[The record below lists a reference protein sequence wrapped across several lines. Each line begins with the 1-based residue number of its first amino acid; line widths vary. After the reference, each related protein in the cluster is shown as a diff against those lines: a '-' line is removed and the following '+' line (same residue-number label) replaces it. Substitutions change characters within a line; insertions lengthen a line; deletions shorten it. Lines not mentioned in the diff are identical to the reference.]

1 MMTPRKP
8 VGYKSLK
15 EIVHDFLVQALR
27 SGRLQPGDRIREKE
41 ICERLGVSRT
51 PVREALLQL
60 EPLGL
65 VSIIPRQGIVVNAL
79 TERDVEDLFE
89 TIGALEAAAARLA
102 VTQLVETDVAKLEK
116 SLVAMQHLVKTRNLR
131 ALNREMENFHGIHL
145 ARCPNRLMVAT
156 IRLLKR
162 RFYDVP
168 HNIAFVPEWETQLLA
183 EHRRLIDLFRQRD
196 ADGVAE
202 FMELHWA
209 WEHNKEYALRSYF
222 PKTHGAKSGE
232 GEADPG
238 IRKASG
244 QA

>member
-15 EIVHDFLVQALR
+15 EIVHDFVVQALR

-65 VSIIPRQGIVVNAL
+65 VSFLPRQGIVVNAL

-102 VTQLVETDVAKLEK
+102 VAELAETDVAKLEK
-116 SLVAMQHLVKTRNLR
+116 SLVTMQRLVKNRDLRN
-131 ALNREMENFHGIHL
+131 LNREMEAFHEIHL
-145 ARCPNRLMVAT
+145 TRCPNRLMVAT

-168 HNIAFVPEWETQLLA
+168 HHIAFVPEWETQLLA
-183 EHRRLIDLFRQRD
+183 EHRRLIDLFRLRD
-196 ADGVAE
+196 ADGAAD
-202 FMELHWA
+202 FMRLHWA

-222 PKTHGAKSGE
+222 PKTHGAEST
-232 GEADPG
+232 DPAVDKAM
-238 IRKASG
+238 RKVNG
-244 QA
+244 

>member
-1 MMTPRKP
+1 MTPRKP

-27 SGRLQPGDRIREKE
+27 SGRLQPGDRIRERE

-65 VSIIPRQGIVVNAL
+65 VSFLPRQGIVVNAL

-102 VTQLVETDVAKLEK
+102 VTQLAETDVAKLEK
-116 SLVAMQHLVKTRNLR
+116 SLVTMQNLVNKRDLRN
-131 ALNREMENFHGIHL
+131 LNREMEAFHEVHL
-145 ARCPNRLMVAT
+145 SRCPNRLMVST

-168 HNIAFVPEWETQLLA
+168 HHIAFVPEWETQLLS
-183 EHRRLIDLFRQRD
+183 EHRRLIDLFRLRD
-196 ADGVAE
+196 ADGVAA
-202 FMELHWA
+202 FMQLHWA

-222 PKTHGAKSGE
+222 PQTHAASSAGRGAEKGM
-232 GEADPG
+232 
-238 IRKASG
+238 RKASG
-244 QA
+244 

>member
-8 VGYKSLK
+8 LGYKSLK

-41 ICERLGVSRT
+41 ICQQLGVSRT

-65 VSIIPRQGIVVNAL
+65 VSFLPRQGIVVNAL

-102 VTQLVETDVAKLEK
+102 VTKLAETDIAKLEK
-116 SLVAMQHLVKTRNLR
+116 SLVTMQRLVKKRDLRN
-131 ALNREMENFHGIHL
+131 LNREMEAFHDVHL
-145 ARCPNRLMVAT
+145 SRCPNRLMVTT

-168 HNIAFVPEWETQLLA
+168 HHIAFVPEWETQLLA
-183 EHRRLIDLFRQRD
+183 EHRRLIDLFRLRD
-196 ADGVAE
+196 AEGVAA
-202 FMELHWA
+202 FMQLHWA

-222 PKTHGAKSGE
+222 PKAHQA
-232 GEADPG
+232 EAADNAAERM
-238 IRKASG
+238 RKANG
-244 QA
+244 